1 MDAKELLGQI
11 EAFEGEMPKV
21 RYVPEVYAA
30 KLAQLA
36 QLASKLSEDELKDMV
51 ALGAL
56 IKQRCSRLI
65 PVYKL
70 DNLPDHIRKGGRP
83 IS

>member
-1 MDAKELLGQI
+1 MDAKELLEQI
-11 EAFEGEMPKV
+11 EAFEGELPKV

-30 KLAQLA
+30 MLA

-51 ALGAL
+51 ALGAQ
-56 IKQRCSRLI
+56 IKNRCSRLI

-70 DNLPDHIRKGGRP
+70 GNLPDHILKGGRP
-83 IS
+83 IT